1 MVCNDAEVI
10 HPPLCKYI
18 VVSGF
23 CPWHHHNIN
32 KNIKFSKIKEETNM
46 VVMARIDQ
54 RLIHGLVV
62 NQWAPALQVKRF
74 MVVDDLL
81 CNNEEIKASMRMA
94 KPAGTG
100 VSVISTETAINNF
113 KAGKYDGQRVLI
125 LVKEP
130 ETLIKLAEGGVEI
143 PKVDLGIMFNE
154 DGRTPVTRFI
164 ALDDKEKA
172 DLATIKGMGIPV
184 VIQYVPTD
192 AEEVYEG

>member
-1 MVCNDAEVI
+1 
-10 HPPLCKYI
+10 
-18 VVSGF
+18 
-23 CPWHHHNIN
+23 
-32 KNIKFSKIKEETNM
+32 M
-46 VVMARIDQ
+46 VVLARIDQ

-81 CNNEEIKASMRMA
+81 CNNEEIKASMRMS

-130 ETLIKLAEGGVEI
+130 ETLIRLAEGGVEI

>member
-1 MVCNDAEVI
+1 
-10 HPPLCKYI
+10 
-18 VVSGF
+18 
-23 CPWHHHNIN
+23 
-32 KNIKFSKIKEETNM
+32 M
-46 VVMARIDQ
+46 VVLARIDQ

-74 MVVDDLL
+74 MVVDDVL
-81 CNNEEIKASMRMA
+81 CNNDDIKASMRMA

-100 VSVISTETAINNF
+100 VSVISTETAITNF

-130 ETLIKLAEGGVEI
+130 ETLIKLMEGGVEI

-154 DGRTPVTRFI
+154 DGREAVTKVI
-164 ALDDKEKA
+164 ALNDKERA
-172 DLATIKGMGIPV
+172 DLQTIKDKGVPI

-192 AEEVYEG
+192 VEEAY

>member
-1 MVCNDAEVI
+1 MSLV
-10 HPPLCKYI
+10 L
-18 VVSGF
+18 
-23 CPWHHHNIN
+23 
-32 KNIKFSKIKEETNM
+32 
-46 VVMARIDQ
+46 ARIDQ

-74 MVVDDLL
+74 MVVDDVL
-81 CNNEEIKASMRMA
+81 CNNDDIKASMRMA

-100 VSVISTETAINNF
+100 ISVISTETAITNF

-130 ETLIKLAEGGVEI
+130 ETLIKLMEGGVEI

-154 DGRTPVTRFI
+154 DGREAVTKFI
-164 ALDDKEKA
+164 ALNDKERA
-172 DLATIKGMGIPV
+172 DLQTIKDKGVPV

-192 AEEVYEG
+192 AEEAY

>member
-1 MVCNDAEVI
+1 MGV
-10 HPPLCKYI
+10 L
-18 VVSGF
+18 
-23 CPWHHHNIN
+23 
-32 KNIKFSKIKEETNM
+32 
-46 VVMARIDQ
+46 ARIDQ

-74 MVVDDLL
+74 MVVDDVL
-81 CNNEEIKASMRMA
+81 CNNDDIKASMRMA

-100 VSVISTETAINNF
+100 VSVISTETAITNF

-130 ETLIKLAEGGVEI
+130 ETLIKLMEGGVEI

-154 DGRTPVTRFI
+154 DGREAVTKFI
-164 ALDDKEKA
+164 ALNDKERA
-172 DLATIKGMGIPV
+172 DLQTIKDKGVPI

-192 AEEVYEG
+192 VEEAY